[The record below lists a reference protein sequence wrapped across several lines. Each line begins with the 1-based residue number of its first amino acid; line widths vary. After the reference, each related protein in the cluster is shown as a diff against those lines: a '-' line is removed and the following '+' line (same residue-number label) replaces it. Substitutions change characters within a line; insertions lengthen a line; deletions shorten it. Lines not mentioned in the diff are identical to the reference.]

1 MNRVCLTGRITND
14 LEVRTTETGLDIC
27 NYSIAVRR
35 DTDNTD
41 FINVTTFGE
50 FTKTLSKYC
59 HKGDM
64 IGIEGR
70 IQTRTYEKDGV
81 KHYSYSVITD
91 RIDFLNTKKED
102 GEDKSTQSIQSISQ
116 DDLILTDDDSLPF

>member
-14 LEVRTTETGLDIC
+14 LEVRTTETGLDII
-27 NYSIAVRR
+27 NYSIAVKR
-35 DTDNTD
+35 DAENTD

-70 IQTRTYEKDGV
+70 LQTSTYEKDGV
-81 KHYSYSVITD
+81 KHYSYSVVTD
-91 RIDFLNTKKED
+91 RIDFLNNNKKED
-102 GEDKSTQSIQSISQ
+102 DKSTQSIQSIKQ
-116 DDLILTDDDSLPF
+116 DDIVLLDEELPF